1 MELGTRRSSAARSRP
16 RHAPPQPVA
25 LPPMLRLTL
34 AWLHLIALGIGMW
47 AVLARGQ
54 ALREAARELPGMG
67 ALRRAFLADA
77 HWGAAALLWLAT
89 GIWRYLGQTEKATAY
104 YNSNHIFL
112 TKMALFVVVVVLEIR
127 PMMTLIRWRAAI
139 GRASATSTGTP
150 GAAAVAGSAIDP
162 TVVRRIATISY
173 IQGAIVAVM
182 VLTAVAMARGYGAR
196 G

>member
-1 MELGTRRSSAARSRP
+1 
-16 RHAPPQPVA
+16 
-25 LPPMLRLTL
+25 MLRLTL

-54 ALREAARELPGMG
+54 ALREASRELPGMT

-77 HWGAAALLWLAT
+77 HWGAAALLWLGT
-89 GIWRYLGQTEKATAY
+89 GLWRYLGSTEKATAY

-112 TKMALFVVVVVLEIR
+112 TKMALFVAVLALEIW

-139 GRASATSTGTP
+139 GR
-150 GAAAVAGSAIDP
+150 GAATPAGRPGGAAVGGGAVVDPAVA
-162 TVVRRIATISY
+162 RRVATISY
-173 IQGAIVAVM
+173 IEGAIVAVM
-182 VLTAVAMARGYGAR
+182 VFTAVAMARGYGAR